1 MLRLA
6 LPLAAFV
13 ALLGCDPTTPTGTVD
28 TFEPD
33 TEAEVAECLEIFDGR
48 VICFPEGHVCYDP
61 HGIGDG
67 VPVEVDCWGGNG
79 RACHTGLDVWPACAG
94 GWEQE

>member
-13 ALLGCDPTTPTGTVD
+13 SLLGCDPGTPSGSVD

-33 TEAEVAECLEIFDGR
+33 TDVADCREVFDGR
-48 VICFPEGHVCYDP
+48 IICFPEDHLCEDP

-67 VPVEVDCWGGNG
+67 VPVEIP
-79 RACHTGLDVWPACAG
+79 CHTGGSRMCHPNSDVWPECAG
-94 GWEQE
+94 GWEQD